1 MSTSDLTLKII
12 VDHILYFVYTAALI
26 HRLLLFYSILSLYI
40 IVVKIRTTLIQP

>member
-12 VDHILYFVYTAALI
+12 VNHILYIFYTAALI

-40 IVVKIRTTLIQP
+40 IVVAVRTILI